1 MKLASLPM
9 YDLPELSAATHDLW
23 RGLARHFRAAGVAD
37 VPAQLTARPRLPEHW
52 LSPFLLFSQSCGY
65 PLTHALKGHVRV
77 VATPCYDALGNKGP
91 EYFSVIVVPAS
102 APAHSFADLRGK
114 RAAFN
119 STDSQSGFNVLRAL
133 AAPLAKDG
141 RFFSESI
148 ETGSHV
154 ASLEAVAG
162 GEADLA
168 AIDCVTFA
176 LLSRHNRSAL
186 TGLRA
191 LCRTPTAPAL
201 PYVTAGST
209 SDDVV
214 EKLRR
219 GLQTAMADPELAG
232 TRATLLLTGIQ
243 VLAEGAYDRIVQV
256 ETAALALGYPN
267 LD

>member
-9 YDLPELSAATHDLW
+9 YDLPELSAATQELW

-37 VPAQLTARPRLPEHW
+37 VPAQLISPPRLPEHW
-52 LSPFLLFSQSCGY
+52 LSPFLLFSQSCGL

-119 STDSQSGFNVLRAL
+119 STDSQSGFNILRAL

-148 ETGSHV
+148 ETGSHI
-154 ASLEAVAG
+154 ASLEAVAS

-176 LLSRHNRSAL
+176 LLSRHSRSSL
-186 TGLRA
+186 NGLRA
-191 LCRTPTAPAL
+191 LCRTPSAPAL
-201 PYVTAGST
+201 PYVTAAGT
-209 SDDVV
+209 SDDVL

-219 GLQTAMADPELAG
+219 GLKAAMADPELAD
-232 TRATLLLTGIQ
+232 TRAKLLLRGVE
-243 VLAEGAYDRIVQV
+243 VLPDGAYDRVVQM
-256 ETAALALGYPN
+256 EKAALALDYPG

>member
-9 YDLPELSAATHDLW
+9 YDLPELSAATHELW
-23 RGLARHFRAAGVAD
+23 RGFARHFRAAGVAD
-37 VPAQLTARPRLPEHW
+37 VPAQLTSRPRLPEYW

-65 PLTHALKGHVRV
+65 PLTHALKGRVRV
-77 VATPCYDALGNKGP
+77 VATPCYDALGAKGP
-91 EYFSVIVVPAS
+91 EYFSVIVVPAA
-102 APAHSFADLRGK
+102 APAHSFAELRGK

-119 STDSQSGFNVLRAL
+119 GTDSQSGFNVLRAL
-133 AAPLAKDG
+133 AAPLAQGG

-154 ASLEAVAG
+154 ASLEMVAS

-176 LLSRHNRSAL
+176 LLSRHSRSSL
-186 TGLRA
+186 VGLRA
-191 LCRTPTAPAL
+191 LCRTASAPAL

-209 SDDVV
+209 SDDVLQR
-214 EKLRR
+214 LRR
-219 GLQTAMADPELAG
+219 GLKAAMADPALADVK
-232 TRATLLLTGIQ
+232 AKLLLTGVE
-243 VLAEGAYDRIVQV
+243 VLPERAYDRIV
-256 ETAALALGYPN
+256 EMEAAALALGYPA

>member
-37 VPAQLTARPRLPEHW
+37 VPAQLTSRPRLPEHW

-77 VATPCYDALGNKGP
+77 VATPCYDALGTKGP
-91 EYFSVIVVPAS
+91 DYCSVIVVPAS
-102 APAHSFADLRGK
+102 APAHAFADLRGK

-119 STDSQSGFNVLRAL
+119 STESQSGFNVLRAL
-133 AAPLAKDG
+133 AAPLAKGG

-148 ETGSHV
+148 ETRSHI

-176 LLSRHNRSAL
+176 LLSRHSRASLA
-186 TGLRA
+186 GLRI
-191 LCRTPTAPAL
+191 LCRTASAPAL
-201 PYVTAGST
+201 PYVTARST
-209 SDDVV
+209 SDDMV
-214 EKLRR
+214 ERLRR
-219 GLQTAMADPELAG
+219 GLQAAMTDPVLADTKAK
-232 TRATLLLTGIQ
+232 LLLTGVE
-243 VLAEGAYDRIVQV
+243 VLPESAYDRIVQM
-256 ETAALALGYPN
+256 EAAALALDYPG